1 MLRIKQSVVYS
12 YAEFPVFLF
21 FPNLPMTSK
30 WIASLVAGTVLL
42 GPASA
47 FAATDAAATTKTT
60 SDVSEEEI
68 LEVIDESSSNPVMM
82 DGRGGGMIMPPY
94 GMGGVQ
100 VDATITKEITPDFLA
115 INAYC
120 DAGKQ
125 SNRDTAKDTLEKIY
139 QDIKAGVGKDGRV
152 RKQGA
157 VSIYPYYGPMGED
170 TSSFSANL
178 SIFIRITNP
187 AAAQRI
193 ADLVESKGCGLNWDV
208 RLVDTQEFE
217 LGIIDDLT
225 TRLNKRKKVFEK
237 LLGKKLTR
245 VVSASLY
252 TWVDGY
258 TTYDPETNKADAT
271 TTLSVSFDLGGRATL
286 PSTTKRTRTAPAAKE
301 APKG

>member
-1 MLRIKQSVVYS
+1 MPDILLLPIAPSVVYY
-12 YAEFPVFLF
+12 YAEFPVSFF

-30 WIASLVAGTVLL
+30 WIASLVTGTVLL
-42 GPASA
+42 GPVSA
-47 FAATDAAATTKTT
+47 FAATEPAATTKAT
-60 SDVSEEEI
+60 SDVSEQDI
-68 LEVIDESSSNPVMM
+68 LEVIDESVSNPMM

-125 SNRDTAKDTLEKIY
+125 TNRDTAKDTLEKIY

-157 VSIYPYYGPMGED
+157 VSIYPYYGAMGEE
-170 TSSFSANL
+170 TTSFSANL

-193 ADLVESKGCGLNWDV
+193 SDLVENKGCSANWDV

-217 LGIIDDLT
+217 LSILDDLT

-237 LLGKKLTR
+237 LLGKKLNR

-271 TTLSVSFDLGGRATL
+271 TTLSVSFDLG
-286 PSTTKRTRTAPAAKE
+286 TRTSLPTTSTRRTL